1 MENTRT
7 LLKVF
12 CYIIQLELCKQNA
25 PNSLQEIYNFAG
37 SNYYFLSMKTN
48 SWKQITDE
56 IWRQQMDSR
65 RNWVRGGERKGAW
78 WVKEILI
85 KI

>member
-56 IWRQQMDSR
+56 I
-65 RNWVRGGERKGAW
+65 
-78 WVKEILI
+78 
-85 KI
+85 